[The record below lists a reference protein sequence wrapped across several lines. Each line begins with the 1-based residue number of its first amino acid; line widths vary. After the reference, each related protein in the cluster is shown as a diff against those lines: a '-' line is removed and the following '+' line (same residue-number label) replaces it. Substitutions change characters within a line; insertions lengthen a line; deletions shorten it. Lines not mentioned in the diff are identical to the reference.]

1 MLEVIPHQPKIS
13 ADAIVTSL
21 SLCCSTMKPRGLQ
34 YSLSRGAGEPGGKSI
49 DWVESKWRDVSD
61 AAGCFVSVP
70 QKTLLLA
77 VAGLSDAVYG
87 PLLKRLVDAS
97 GKALDERYLLCLSLL
112 IERCKGCESTWAP
125 YLDVL
130 PLSAGELP
138 ITSGRICVWLVK
150 PFQASISTIADMPST
165 QSDAFSVWSPFHSL
179 QCVHSQTG
187 LHAKPPFPLSPGLY
201 LLKLQSIC

>member
-1 MLEVIPHQPKIS
+1 MPP
-13 ADAIVTSL
+13 
-21 SLCCSTMKPRGLQ
+21 
-34 YSLSRGAGEPGGKSI
+34 EPLKSP
-49 DWVESKWRDVSD
+49 DWVKSNRRDGGD

-87 PLLKRLVDAS
+87 PLLKRLVDAC

-112 IERCKGCESTWAP
+112 IERCKGCESAWAP

-138 ITSGRICVWLVK
+138 FTSDCMCDCMIE
-150 PFQASISTIADMPST
+150 PFQASISTIADILSMHL
-165 QSDAFSVWSPFHSL
+165 DASIVWTPFRPL
-179 QCVHSQTG
+179 QCVH
-187 LHAKPPFPLSPGLY
+187 Y
-201 LLKLQSIC
+201 